1 MTLGEGTERKNRESK
16 RYEENEPRL
25 AQEVLFSLVT
35 EESCMNLAL
44 GNAVSF
50 SHHPMPTPYA
60 YIDMAQKS

>member
-1 MTLGEGTERKNRESK
+1 MTLGEGTERKNRVRDMK
-16 RYEENEPRL
+16 RLSQL